1 MTPGAVEAFRRPW
14 AIATLAGAVV
24 VTVIDAALLQRSKS
38 YFTGGFLSVDYLDGW
53 VDVALF
59 VGTSLLVDGAF
70 VGLVT
75 GVVVWALSRSRL
87 SAEASVLAGAIAGIA
102 PLLVA
107 DVFSYQILQYLG
119 DAFDFGLMLD
129 LTGGNIFE
137 LLAVSST
144 HLVGVGLLALAAG
157 GAAGGL
163 IWAANRYWG
172 PRATAALP
180 ARTLVMP
187 LAFALAGCVSLTAA
201 ANASDSLENGL
212 LRKPAARV
220 FASLINI
227 VSDVDRDRFGVVG
240 RTTDPDPFDGS
251 VFPYAADIPGNGID
265 EDGIAG
271 DLPREAGTLEQP
283 VLPTTG
289 WQRRPDVVLIVLES
303 FRADLVGAR
312 LNGKPI
318 TPVIDAVAARGVSLD
333 AAFSHNGYTV
343 QSRHHLFT
351 GSLLAVPARTTLVD
365 DFLANGYR
373 VGYFSAQDESFGG
386 QAYDVGF
393 TRATVSSDSR
403 MDRARRYSPSTT
415 PGSLVI
421 PATVVQER
429 LQGFLQT
436 YGSGPAPLFVYVNF
450 QETHFPYS
458 HPGVET
464 LISPVRLDRGSI
476 APANREALWDTYA
489 NTAAYVDRAIGQV
502 LEAMRQARGVEP
514 GIVITADHGESLFD
528 EGFLGHGYAL
538 NDVQTRVPLVVANLP
553 MRLEEPFGQKDLR
566 GALGAALQQ
575 PPAVPGVPTVRSV
588 SGRAVFQYLGD
599 LSRPRQ
605 IAFLQDGKRL
615 VYDFR
620 SRRVGRRDSG
630 WSPPSDLPDVEL
642 NAFLTLVHLWEAM
655 NLAHRGPLPIQEQRP
670 AARVLP

>member
-1 MTPGAVEAFRRPW
+1 MSRRPSFRRLW
-14 AIATLAGAVV
+14 AIATFAGAVL
-24 VTVIDAALLQRSKS
+24 VTVFDAALLQRSRS
-38 YFTGGFLSVDYLDGW
+38 YFTGGFLSVDYLEGW
-53 VDVALF
+53 VDAALF
-59 VGTSLLVDGAF
+59 LGTSLLVDGAF

-75 GVVVWALSRSRL
+75 GVVAWALSRTRL
-87 SAEASVLAGAIAGIA
+87 RPEACVCAGALAGTL

-107 DVFSYQILQYLG
+107 DTVSYEILRYLG
-119 DAFDFGLMLD
+119 DAFDFALMFD
-129 LTGGNIFE
+129 LTGGSVGE
-137 LLAVSST
+137 VLAVASTHLLGLGLLAV
-144 HLVGVGLLALAAG
+144 AAG

-163 IWAANRYWG
+163 IWAANRYWARS
-172 PRATAALP
+172 PRVLIPVRMLGLP
-180 ARTLVMP
+180 VVL
-187 LAFALAGCVSLTAA
+187 ALAGSLILIAA

-212 LRKPAARV
+212 LRKPAGRV
-220 FASLINI
+220 FAAVINI
-227 VSDVDRDRFGVVG
+227 VTDVDRDRFGVVG

-251 VFPYAADIPGNGID
+251 VFPYAADIAGNGID

-271 DLPREAGTLEQP
+271 DLPLAAAALEKP
-283 VLPTTG
+283 VRHTTA
-289 WQRRPDVVLIVLES
+289 WQRRPDVVMIVLES

-312 LNGKPI
+312 LNGKPV
-318 TPVIDAVAARGVSLD
+318 TPVIDAIAARGVSLD

-351 GSLLAVPARTTLVD
+351 GSLLAIPAETTLVD

-386 QAYDVGF
+386 PAYDVGF
-393 TRATVSSDSR
+393 TRATMSSDSR
-403 MDRARRYSPSTT
+403 TDRDRRYSPSTT
-415 PGSLVI
+415 AGSLVI

-429 LQGFLQT
+429 LNGFLHT
-436 YGSGPAPLFVYVNF
+436 YASQPAPLFVYVNF

-464 LISPVRLDRGSI
+464 VISPVRLERGSI
-476 APANREALWDTYA
+476 APTERKALWDTYA

-502 LEAMRQARGVEP
+502 LASVRQARGVEP

-538 NDVQTRVPLVVANLP
+538 NDVQTRVPLVIANLP
-553 MRLEEPFGQKDLR
+553 MHLEEPFGQADLR

-575 PPAVPGVPTVRSV
+575 PPGVSAVPTVRPV
-588 SGRAVFQYLGD
+588 PGRAVFQYLGD

-605 IAFLQDGKRL
+605 IAFLQDKKRL

-620 SRRVGRRDSG
+620 SRRVGRRDGG
-630 WSPPSDLPDVEL
+630 WSPPAGLPDAER

-655 NLAHRGPLPIQEQRP
+655 NLALRGHHTDTIRIENSL
-670 AARVLP
+670 